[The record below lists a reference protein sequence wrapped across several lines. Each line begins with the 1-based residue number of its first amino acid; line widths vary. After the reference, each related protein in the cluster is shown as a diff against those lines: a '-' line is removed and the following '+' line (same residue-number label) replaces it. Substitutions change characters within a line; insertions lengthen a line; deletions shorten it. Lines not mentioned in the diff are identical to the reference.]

1 MVRQHQQ
8 PRRRFAG
15 AGLGGVDQ
23 GDGAGAGGTDGVP
36 SWGDEVTEWY
46 ARGGGRVKEEG
57 ETSGPLHLVEAF
69 ERTSPPERYGAR
81 RSGRRGS
88 GVCLGWRPLCGKVGR
103 ARAPGEEF
111 PRTRHGPYWIGAGK
125 GVHLMASALDLQGEL
140 ERLRAELAER
150 RATIPAH
157 TVRVHQMAQLEDLE
171 DRVRELEERLSQGG
185 EGPQGG
191 DR

>member
-1 MVRQHQQ
+1 
-8 PRRRFAG
+8 
-15 AGLGGVDQ
+15 
-23 GDGAGAGGTDGVP
+23 
-36 SWGDEVTEWY
+36 
-46 ARGGGRVKEEG
+46 
-57 ETSGPLHLVEAF
+57 
-69 ERTSPPERYGAR
+69 
-81 RSGRRGS
+81 
-88 GVCLGWRPLCGKVGR
+88 
-103 ARAPGEEF
+103 
-111 PRTRHGPYWIGAGK
+111 
-125 GVHLMASALDLQGEL
+125 MASALDLQGEL